1 MKEPQM
7 YAHKEQPRKLSVFGI
22 PSRAQYQERERY
34 YEDRVVMQRAMQ
46 RAMQCK
52 SASKFLQDQENT

>member
-46 RAMQCK
+46 CK